1 LEAKTMTDEST
12 PEGAPSGESSLGE
25 KTPTT
30 TPLPVPNV
38 NGLEADVVIIGA
50 GITGLTA
57 GLTLKRAGRRVV
69 LLDAQRGKNNESC
82 RTTAHLTEVMDTHF
96 ATLLRRFGFE
106 DTQLLIEG
114 HRHAIGQIERWARE
128 MAPNCGFQRLPGYLF
143 AARGD
148 RAQLQTLEA
157 ETAAISRLG
166 YGDIAMDSIPGPFPV
181 AGALRF
187 DRQAQLRPSAYLA
200 ALESHIHGN
209 GSLVV
214 RGIRARSIE
223 DDGGPRPVRIA
234 TNGGDVFAGR
244 VVVATHVPIGDHLS
258 VHADLTA
265 HRSYAVAA
273 RFRPELSFAALLWD
287 LGTPYHYFRTVRMGN
302 GDFLIVGGG
311 DHPVGDAIDTEQVLR
326 DLVSHARK
334 HFGPVEITHRW
345 SGQIIETADGM
356 PYVGE
361 DSTASRVSF
370 ATGFSGNGFTGGTL
384 AGLVLADAI
393 RGRENRWARLLA
405 PTRAL
410 PLASL
415 GRRVR
420 RNLTAV
426 KRLAGRL
433 KEPARR
439 VEDLP
444 PRAGMVTGRYGDKL
458 AVYRN
463 DAGVLFA
470 LSAVCPHRGGHVEWN
485 RAERSWDCPSCGSRF
500 AVTGEVLNGPAEN
513 DLALRYLAESEKPAM
528 AAPVAQAG

>member
-1 LEAKTMTDEST
+1 MTMTDETT
-12 PEGAPSGESSLGE
+12 PEGAPSADSGLEG
-25 KTPTT
+25 TPPT

-69 LLDAQRGKNNESC
+69 VLDAQRGKNNESC
-82 RTTAHLTEVMDTHF
+82 RTTAHLTEVMDTRF

-106 DTQLLIEG
+106 DTQLIIEG
-114 HRHAIGQIERWARE
+114 QRHAISQIERWARE

-148 RAQLQTLEA
+148 KAQLQALEA
-157 ETAAISRLG
+157 EAAALTRLG
-166 YGDIAMDSIPGPFPV
+166 YGEIATESIPAPFPV

-214 RGIRARSIE
+214 RGVRARSIE
-223 DDGGPRPVRIA
+223 DDGSNKPCRIA
-234 TNGGDVFAGR
+234 TSGGDVFAGR
-244 VVVATHVPIGDHLS
+244 VIVATHVPIGDHLP
-258 VHADLTA
+258 VHANLTA
-265 HRSYAVAA
+265 YRSYAVAA
-273 RFRPELSFAALLWD
+273 RFRAELSFAALLWD
-287 LGTPYHYFRTVRMGN
+287 LGTPYHYFRTVRMGS

-311 DHPVGDAIDTEQVLR
+311 DHAVGDAIDTEQVLR

-334 HFGPVEITHRW
+334 HFGPLDITHRW
-345 SGQIIETADGM
+345 SGQIIESADGL
-356 PYVGE
+356 PYVGQ
-361 DSTASRVSF
+361 DADAGRVSF
-370 ATGFSGNGFTGGTL
+370 ATGLSGNGFTSGTL

-405 PTRAL
+405 PARTL
-410 PLASL
+410 PLATF
-415 GRRVR
+415 GRKVR

-426 KRLAGRL
+426 RRLAVRL
-433 KEPARR
+433 KEQARR
-439 VEDLP
+439 VEDLA

-513 DLALRYLAESEKPAM
+513 DLALRYLAESES
-528 AAPVAQAG
+528 AAATIAVAAQPG